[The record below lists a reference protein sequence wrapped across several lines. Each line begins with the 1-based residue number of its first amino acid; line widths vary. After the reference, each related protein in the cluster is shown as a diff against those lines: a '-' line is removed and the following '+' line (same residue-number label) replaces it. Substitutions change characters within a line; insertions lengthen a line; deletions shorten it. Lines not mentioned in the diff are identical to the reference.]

1 MGASWNDECL
11 STNDEGM
18 SAIADKLRLL
28 RLERKLPLEDRCVN
42 CQAPTPDVVNCFV
55 ECERPWVRGA
65 GFWNTAFG
73 IIFAPIF
80 LWPILWNALRGKQ
93 ALGEEV
99 VVETP
104 IRLCDRCSG
113 ALSSRPLRH
122 VLLTLLGKSPLYRDL
137 MDEYPDASIGL
148 S

>member
-1 MGASWNDECL
+1 
-11 STNDEGM
+11 M

-28 RLERKLPLEDRCVN
+28 RLEGKLPVEERCIN
-42 CQAPTPDVVNCFV
+42 CYVQTPDIVNCFV

-73 IIFAPIF
+73 IILTPIF
-80 LWPILWNALRGKQ
+80 LWPVLWNALRGKQ
-93 ALGEEV
+93 ALGEEI

-104 IRLCDRCSG
+104 IRLCSRCSREL
-113 ALSSRPLRH
+113 LSRHQRH
-122 VLLTLLGKSPLYRDL
+122 VLRTLLRKSPLYGDL
-137 MDEYPDASIGL
+137 IDEYPDANIGL